1 MGSEVKKWL
10 SATELSLLGSKG
22 VAELPKTLQ
31 GCRWRAINEGWV
43 SREVKG
49 GGGPG
54 GMRTEYQPPAAVL
67 ALIQSFLDD
76 NPEFFK
82 PKRGKVTD
90 APKAPASSPAAN
102 KAQTLSMYR
111 VQESVEP
118 QGEID
123 EYVLSGCLDACSA
136 VHGEEFTKLGVTQQ
150 IGYAVDLYN
159 LLVRM
164 CHSQGVAIGDM
175 RKMETKGL
183 AEQLGA
189 FVRLGWARK
198 FPPPPMQ
205 VSCFF

>member
-1 MGSEVKKWL
+1 MGGKK
-10 SATELSLLGSKG
+10 
-22 VAELPKTLQ
+22 
-31 GCRWRAINEGWV
+31 
-43 SREVKG
+43 
-49 GGGPG
+49 
-54 GMRTEYQPPAAVL
+54 GMRTEYLPPADMLVQ
-67 ALIQSFLDD
+67 IQPFLDA
-76 NPEFFK
+76 NPDFIK
-82 PKRGKVTD
+82 PKRGKVAD

-102 KAQTLSMYR
+102 KASALSMYR
-111 VQESVEP
+111 VQEP
-118 QGEID
+118 GDPYGEID
-123 EYVLSGCLDACSA
+123 EYVLSGCLNACS
-136 VHGEEFTKLGVTQQ
+136 VVYGEEFMKLGVAQQ